1 MHAHKIDPEGFLD
14 IRSLGKLNYDPLPDW
29 GLNGYKTDKILAVC
43 SIETPNEFELIL
55 REKKQSYQKDWKQ
68 QYDIE
73 MLNAIISE
81 GHSFGAF
88 YQSELIG
95 WVICRFRADNRS
107 LVIENMLV
115 SEPFRGQNIGR
126 MLIKAA
132 NREARSLGCR
142 MVELE
147 TQNTNYPAVEFYRK
161 CGFSITGWNSKRYE
175 DATET
180 AVFMSYDLID

>member
-14 IRSLGKLNYDPLPDW
+14 IRSLGKLNYDPVPDW
-29 GLNGYKTDKILAVC
+29 GLNGYTTDKILAVC

-55 REKKQSYQKDWKQ
+55 KEKNQPYEKDWE

-73 MLNAIISE
+73 VLNTMISE

-95 WVICRFRADNRS
+95 WVICSFRAGRKS

-115 SEPFRGQNIGR
+115 SEPFRGQDIGK

-132 NREARSLGCR
+132 NREARLLGCR

-147 TQNTNYPAVEFYRK
+147 TQNTNYPAVKFYQK
-161 CGFSITGWNSKRYE
+161 CGFSITGWNSKRY
-175 DATET
+175 ASSTET